1 MKWMLDTD
9 TCIAIIKKHP
19 IALKKLRGK
28 SIGQVGISS
37 ISLGELAFGAE
48 KSSRPKDA
56 RAALEF
62 LLALELA
69 AFDEHA
75 AMRYGEVR
83 GSPARRGK
91 PIGPLDTLIGSHAH
105 VMDVI
110 LVTHN
115 TREFAQIDGLQ
126 DVLLYVGRNGYRHHM
141 ALTKGRVIDSIEEAL
156 KTYLG
161 YELKVF

>member
-9 TCIAIIKKHP
+9 TCIAIIKRHP
-19 IALKKLRGK
+19 IDLKKLRSK

-37 ISLGELAFGAE
+37 ITLGELAFGGE

-56 RAALEF
+56 RAALDEF
-62 LLALELA
+62 LLALEIV

-75 AMRYGEVR
+75 AIRYGEVR
-83 GSPARRGK
+83 ASLTRRGK

-105 VMDVI
+105 VIDVT

-115 TREFAQIDGLQ
+115 TREFAQIEGLRLE
-126 DVLLYVGRNGYRHHM
+126 DWL
-141 ALTKGRVIDSIEEAL
+141 EP
-156 KTYLG
+156 
-161 YELKVF
+161 